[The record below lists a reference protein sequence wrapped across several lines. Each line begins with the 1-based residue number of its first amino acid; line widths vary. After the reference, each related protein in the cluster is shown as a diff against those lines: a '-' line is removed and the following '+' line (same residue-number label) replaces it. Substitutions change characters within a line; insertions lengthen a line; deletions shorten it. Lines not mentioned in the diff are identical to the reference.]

1 MSVASYV
8 LNQTMS
14 PRSVG
19 GVMPAERPY
28 EGVPYVVLNQPTQDV
43 LTVSQPP
50 KKPNTYQTAMQNRA
64 EAPWWQ
70 RIGVDALILPTTMM
84 AAGVLMAGVGKLPA
98 VQKALEHPNPWVRFP
113 AHIASSI
120 AKWGIWE
127 MMSEFL
133 LIHFWK

>member
-50 KKPNTYQTAMQNRA
+50 KKPNTYQTAMQKI
-64 EAPWWQ
+64 E
-70 RIGVDALILPTTMM
+70 L
-84 AAGVLMAGVGKLPA
+84 KLLGGSVSGWMP
-98 VQKALEHPNPWVRFP
+98 
-113 AHIASSI
+113 
-120 AKWGIWE
+120 
-127 MMSEFL
+127 
-133 LIHFWK
+133 